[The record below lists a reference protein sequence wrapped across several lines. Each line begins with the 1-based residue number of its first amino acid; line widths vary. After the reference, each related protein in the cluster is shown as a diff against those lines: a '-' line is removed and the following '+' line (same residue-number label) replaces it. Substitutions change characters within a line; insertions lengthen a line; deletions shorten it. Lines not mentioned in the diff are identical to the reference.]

1 VYAAL
6 RAARAIRKGGDMFEI
21 QVLDDQG
28 QWRDDL
34 VSDHSEDNRFAT
46 VADAEA
52 AMKDLLAHGDPRDG
66 WNVAWRVVEV
76 VED

>member
-1 VYAAL
+1 MY
-6 RAARAIRKGGDMFEI
+6 EI
-21 QVLDDQG
+21 QVLDDHG

-52 AMKDLLAHGDPRDG
+52 AMKDLIAHGDPRDG
-66 WNVAWRVVEV
+66 WNVAWRVEEV